1 MKNNLTLTGMMG
13 VGKSTIGKLLSKHL
27 SMKFTDI
34 DKIIE
39 KKLELTIQQIFAKKG
54 EPFFRKFEEKI
65 TLEEI
70 KKKNT
75 IVSLGGGAFMN
86 KKIRDYVIS
95 NTKSFWLDLNVELLK
110 QRIKNSMQRPLLNTM
125 NVKLTLEE
133 IYNARKTTYSLANYK
148 IDCNN
153 LAADLIVNGIEGAIG
168 NKRVTYDFHRLMEG
182 ATKLKC
188 SEFGDEIV
196 TNMS

>member
-1 MKNNLTLTGMMG
+1 M
-13 VGKSTIGKLLSKHL
+13 
-27 SMKFTDI
+27 
-34 DKIIE
+34 
-39 KKLELTIQQIFAKKG
+39 
-54 EPFFRKFEEKI
+54 
-65 TLEEI
+65 
-70 KKKNT
+70 
-75 IVSLGGGAFMN
+75 SLGGGAFMN

-153 LAADLIVNGIEGAIG
+153 LNPNLIVKKI
-168 NKRVTYDFHRLMEG
+168 V
-182 ATKLKC
+182 KLY
-188 SEFGDEIV
+188 E
-196 TNMS
+196 NY